1 MVTALLLA
9 LPSCAEHHRLAD
21 GGVEDVGLADGGST
35 DTGSADTGALDT
47 AVEPMDIGPR
57 PDAGDLDCGIHAAEV
72 HYIGANLD
80 PVPIVDLVVGEG
92 VYCWRVGVLAS
103 QAEAAE
109 MSELPW
115 VQCEV
120 SNVGAAD
127 YLCRETATLSASGNP
142 LLITQDIVDG
152 LCWLTAVAPHSAT
165 PACIRPTF

>member
-9 LPSCAEHHRLAD
+9 LPSCAEHHRLTD
-21 GGVEDVGLADGGST
+21 GSAEDVGLADGGNT
-35 DTGSADTGALDT
+35 DTGALDT
-47 AVEPMDIGPR
+47 AVELTDIGPR

-92 VYCWRVGVLAS
+92 VYCPRIAVLAS
-103 QAEAAE
+103 REEAAA

-115 VQCEV
+115 VQCDT
-120 SNVGAAD
+120 SNVAAAD
-127 YLCRETATLSASGNP
+127 YLCRETATVGASGHP
-142 LLITQDIVDG
+142 LVVTQDIVDG
-152 LCWLTAVAPHSAT
+152 LCWLTAVAPHAAT